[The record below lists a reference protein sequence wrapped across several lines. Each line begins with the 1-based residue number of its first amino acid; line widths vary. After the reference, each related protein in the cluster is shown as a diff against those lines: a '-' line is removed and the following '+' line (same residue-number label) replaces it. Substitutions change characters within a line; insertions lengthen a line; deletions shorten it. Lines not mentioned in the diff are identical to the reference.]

1 MRRRN
6 NLYWLIL
13 AFIAASLTIIFCAA
27 TMVIQDQNKKM
38 EQELQIE
45 AIRLR
50 EKREAM
56 IELTT
61 LTYAEPRAY
70 ESPLTDE
77 ENVKTIVLNHY
88 EDAHMT
94 VDEEPSYDGKGG
106 LECEFKEDVERL
118 ACVIYQEAGGDA
130 CCDLCRKRVAD
141 VVLNR
146 VKDPR
151 FKGTTI
157 EEILIDGDPAPQWG
171 LYSVTGVVWP
181 EKASYP
187 EEAKAVQRAWDT
199 AFDVLEGNHSGLTED
214 YIWCAEFPQ
223 GTDVIE
229 CCGIYFGK

>member
-6 NLYWLIL
+6 NLYLMLLIFIMLTL
-13 AFIAASLTIIFCAA
+13 AIIFCASIL
-27 TMVIQDQNKKM
+27 VIRDQSETM
-38 EQELQIE
+38 EQQQELE
-45 AIRLR
+45 AVRIH
-50 EKREAM
+50 EAQEST
-56 IELTT
+56 IELAPFR
-61 LTYAEPRAY
+61 YIEPNIYKNIETAAPNPH
-70 ESPLTDE
+70 EDTS
-77 ENVKTIVLNHY
+77 IVI
-88 EDAHMT
+88 ED
-94 VDEEPSYDGKGG
+94 EPSYDGKGG

-118 ACVIYQEAGGDA
+118 ACVIYQEAGGDM

-157 EEILIDGDPAPQWG
+157 EEILTDGDPAPQWG

-187 EEAKAVQRAWDT
+187 EEAEAVQRAWDT
-199 AFDVLEGNHSGLTED
+199 AFDVLEGNHSDLTED

-223 GTDVIE
+223 GTDIIE

>member
-6 NLYWLIL
+6 NLYLMLLIFIMLTL
-13 AFIAASLTIIFCAA
+13 AIIFCASIL
-27 TMVIQDQNKKM
+27 VIRDQSETM
-38 EQELQIE
+38 EQQQELEAVRIYEEQESAIELAPLTYIEPNVYKNIE
-45 AIRLR
+45 AAAPNPHEDTSIV
-50 EKREAM
+50 
-56 IELTT
+56 IE
-61 LTYAEPRAY
+61 
-70 ESPLTDE
+70 D
-77 ENVKTIVLNHY
+77 
-88 EDAHMT
+88 
-94 VDEEPSYDGKGG
+94 EPSYDGKGG

-118 ACVIYQEAGGDA
+118 ACVIYQEAGGDT

-157 EEILIDGDPAPQWG
+157 EEILTDGDPAPQWG

-187 EEAKAVQRAWDT
+187 EEAEAVQRAWDT
-199 AFDVLEGNHSGLTED
+199 AFDVLEGNHSDLTED

-223 GTDVIE
+223 GTDIIE

>member
-6 NLYWLIL
+6 NLYLMLLIFIMLTL
-13 AFIAASLTIIFCAA
+13 AIIFCASIL
-27 TMVIQDQNKKM
+27 VIRDQSETM
-38 EQELQIE
+38 EQQQELE
-45 AIRLR
+45 AVRIH
-50 EKREAM
+50 EAQESA
-56 IELTT
+56 IELTP
-61 LTYAEPRAY
+61 LTYIEPNIYKNIEAAA
-70 ESPLTDE
+70 P
-77 ENVKTIVLNHY
+77 NPH
-88 EDAHMT
+88 EDAPI
-94 VDEEPSYDGKGG
+94 VIEDEPSYDGKGG

-118 ACVIYQEAGGDA
+118 ACVIYQEAGGDT

-146 VKDPR
+146 VKDSR

-157 EEILIDGDPAPQWG
+157 EEILTDGDPAPQWG

-187 EEAKAVQRAWDT
+187 EEAEAVQRAWDT
-199 AFDVLEGNHSGLTED
+199 AFDVLEGNHSDLTED

-223 GTDVIE
+223 GTDIIE

>member
-6 NLYWLIL
+6 NLYLMLLIFIMLTL
-13 AFIAASLTIIFCAA
+13 AIIFCASIL
-27 TMVIQDQNKKM
+27 VIRDQSETM
-38 EQELQIE
+38 EQQQELE
-45 AIRLR
+45 AVRIH
-50 EKREAM
+50 EAQESA
-56 IELTT
+56 IELAT
-61 LTYAEPRAY
+61 LTYIEPNIYKNIEAAA
-70 ESPLTDE
+70 PNLH
-77 ENVKTIVLNHY
+77 ENAPIVI
-88 EDAHMT
+88 ED
-94 VDEEPSYDGKGG
+94 EPSYDGKGG

-118 ACVIYQEAGGDA
+118 ACVIYQEAGGDT

-157 EEILIDGDPAPQWG
+157 EEILTDGDPAPQWG

-187 EEAKAVQRAWDT
+187 EEAEAVQRAWDT
-199 AFDVLEGNHSGLTED
+199 AFDVLEGNHSDLTED

-223 GTDVIE
+223 GTDIIE